1 EFNFEI
7 HLKSSDGQAISG
19 TYPTN
24 SGELTVTDGKAT
36 FTLKDGESLIVEGL
50 PSGYSYEITETG
62 ASDYEV
68 SVNGQNVPNGK
79 VMKELVKED
88 ETVAFENRKDL
99 VPPTGFTTDGGTYL
113 WLLLLVPFGLLVW
126 FFGRKGLKND

>member
-1 EFNFEI
+1 M
-7 HLKSSDGQAISG
+7 
-19 TYPTN
+19 
-24 SGELTVTDGKAT
+24 
-36 FTLKDGESLIVEGL
+36 IVEGL

-68 SVNGQNVPNGK
+68 SVNGQNVPDGK

-99 VPPTGFTTDGGTYL
+99 VPPTGLTTDGAIYL

-126 FFGRKGLKND
+126 LFGRKGTKK